1 MQGRQPGGPDQ
12 STVELDAGPVS
23 SGRQGP
29 ERSVLV
35 LYHRGRGRLVE
46 LEPDTRVVVG
56 RAFPSDIIVDD
67 VSLSRQHARLIHR
80 NGEVTIEDLNS
91 RNGTYVGN
99 QRVKTNATV
108 RPGQSVVLGAVVG
121 TLHALVPHGVVLGG
135 LESYESLLAAIES
148 EVLRASELRGSVAV
162 VALRSGDPTRLHAS
176 RWCASVRAQLKAVD
190 RLALYGA
197 DSALALMP
205 ETDAQSAA
213 RRAEELRL
221 SSERLLAGFAVYPT
235 GGTSAGELVANALEA
250 MRAANER
257 RPIVAATAGETGA
270 RGQEPVAA
278 GAAIQEVFRLARRMA
293 LTTAPVLIHGE
304 TGTGKEIVATL
315 IHEASPRSK
324 KPFRTVNCAAIPESL
339 IESTLFGHERGA
351 FTGANELRKGF
362 FEQANGGTLFLDE
375 IAELSTAAQAALLR
389 AVETKRITRVGGT
402 RDIEVD
408 VRIVAASHC
417 DLEQLVAAQRFRA
430 DLFFRLNTLSVTVPP
445 LRRRREE
452 VTELARHFIGRAC
465 SEWGRPLCTLSEAAA
480 AALEA
485 HDFPGNVRELRN
497 IVERA
502 VTIAEAETIDVE
514 HLPERLQ
521 QAQPRAG
528 LTEPPPDDQLSGR
541 RPSAGLPDGSAEIG
555 AEAGG
560 SHKDRVRAYESQL
573 ILDAL
578 RDAGGNT
585 TRAAEIL
592 GIPARTLRHK
602 MKLHGIK

>member
-1 MQGRQPGGPDQ
+1 MQGRQAGGPDQ
-12 STVELDAGPVS
+12 STAELDAGPVS

-29 ERSVLV
+29 ERAVLV

-46 LEPDTRVVVG
+46 LEPNSRVVVG
-56 RAFPSDIIVDD
+56 RAFPSDIVVDD
-67 VSLSRQHARLIHR
+67 VSLSRQHARFIHR

-121 TLHALVPHGVVLGG
+121 TLHALVPHAVVLGG

-148 EVLRASELRGSVAV
+148 ELLRASELRGSVAV
-162 VALRSGDPTRLHAS
+162 VALRSGDPARLHAS
-176 RWCASVRAQLKAVD
+176 RWCAAVRAQLKAVD

-221 SSERLLAGFAVYPT
+221 SSERLFAGFAVYPA

-257 RPIVAATAGETGA
+257 RPIVAAAAGEPGA
-270 RGQEPVAA
+270 RRQEPVAA
-278 GAAIQEVFRLARRMA
+278 GSAIQEVFRLARRMA

-315 IHEASPRSK
+315 IHEASPRCK
-324 KPFRTVNCAAIPESL
+324 KPFRTVNCAAIPEGL

-375 IAELSTAAQAALLR
+375 IAELSSAAQAALLR

-402 RDIEVD
+402 RDLDVD

-417 DLEQLVAAQRFRA
+417 DLEQLVAAQKFRA
-430 DLFFRLNTLSVTVPP
+430 DLFFRLSTLSVTVPP

-452 VTELARHFIGRAC
+452 IAALARHFIGRAC
-465 SEWGRPLCTLSEAAA
+465 SEWGRPLCALSEEAA

-502 VTIAEAETIDVE
+502 VTIAEAETIEIE

-521 QAQPRAG
+521 QGQPHAA
-528 LTEPPPDDQLSGR
+528 LTEPPPDGS
-541 RPSAGLPDGSAEIG
+541 SAS

-560 SHKDRVRAYESQL
+560 SHKSRVRAYESQL

-578 RDAGGNT
+578 RDAGGNKA
-585 TRAAEIL
+585 RAAEIL